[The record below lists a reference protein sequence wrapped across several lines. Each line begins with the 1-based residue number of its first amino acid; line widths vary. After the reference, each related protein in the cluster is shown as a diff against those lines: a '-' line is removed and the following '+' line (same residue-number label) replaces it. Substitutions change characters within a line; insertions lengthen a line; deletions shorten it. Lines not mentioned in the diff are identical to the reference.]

1 MIKLV
6 SIVAGVALVLV
17 GLVIFPMPIPL
28 GAIMIV
34 CGLVL
39 LVSASATLAHCLRT
53 FRRRHRGA
61 NQVIQTV
68 EDRLPESWKKALR
81 RSDP

>member
-1 MIKLV
+1 M
-6 SIVAGVALVLV
+6 SIAAGVALVLV
-17 GLVIFPMPIPL
+17 GLVVFPMPIPL

-39 LVSASATLAHCLRT
+39 LVSASATIAERLRS
-53 FRRRHRGA
+53 FRRLHRGA
-61 NQVIQTV
+61 DKFIRTV
-68 EDRLPESWKKALR
+68 EGNLPEQWKKALK

>member
-1 MIKLV
+1 MIKMF
-6 SIVAGVALVLV
+6 SIVAGVVLVLV
-17 GLVIFPMPIPL
+17 GLVVFPMPIPL

-39 LVSASATLAHCLRT
+39 LVSASATAAHCLKTLRP
-53 FRRRHRGA
+53 RHQGA
-61 NQVIQTV
+61 NQMIQTV
-68 EDRLPESWKKALR
+68 EDRLPESWKKAFR